1 MRVLIV
7 NGSPRPKG
15 NTKQMIQAFC
25 EGLETA
31 GHEYGVYEVCKINI
45 HGCLACEYCHTKG
58 NGQCVQKDDVAE
70 IAEKLRR
77 AETIVFSTPIYF
89 YEMSGQMK
97 TLLDRTNPVYDSD
110 YDFRKVYLLS
120 VAADDAPETP
130 ERALSG
136 LQGWIDCFEKA
147 ALAGSIFFGGIDEA
161 GAALADPEAL
171 QKAYE
176 FGKGLE

>member
-1 MRVLIV
+1 MSKLLVISSSLRGRSNSEALTERVV
-7 NGSPRPKG
+7 AGARD
-15 NTKQMIQAFC
+15 
-25 EGLETA
+25 A
-31 GHEYGVYEVCKINI
+31 GHEVELVSLKGKDIRFCI
-45 HGCLACEYCHTKG
+45 GCLACQKTHK
-58 NGQCVQKDDVAE
+58 CVQKDDVAE